1 MEEAGKSKKKV
12 KKKHVQFKVQES
24 EDVDQAMKLFLVFE
38 DGDSGVLSF
47 SEFNEAIKE
56 IGLDPSS
63 EQVKR
68 LFNRVDSDGNGRI
81 DFEEFLKLFK
91 MVSNKEKDK
100 TDDNNETQEDPIVD
114 DDRRQSLQLLK
125 LFDKDGDG
133 SLSVSEW
140 QTVLNRMGMK
150 CNPKEAQALFSN
162 VDSNGDGKI
171 DIDEFMRYLAK

>member
-1 MEEAGKSKKKV
+1 M
-12 KKKHVQFKVQES
+12 
-24 EDVDQAMKLFLVFE
+24 
-38 DGDSGVLSF
+38 LSF

-56 IGLDPSS
+56 MGLDPSS

-91 MVSNKEKDK
+91 LVSNKDTDK
-100 TDDNNETQEDPIVD
+100 TEDTKETPEDPSID
-114 DDRRQSLQLLK
+114 EERRKSLQLLK

-133 SLSVSEW
+133 SLSVAEW

-150 CNPKEAQALFSN
+150 CNPREAQALFSN
-162 VDSNGDGKI
+162 VDSDGDGKI
-171 DIDEFMRYLAK
+171 DIDEFMQYLAK

>member
-1 MEEAGKSKKKV
+1 MAEAGKSKKKV

-24 EDVDQAMKLFLVFE
+24 NDVDQAMKLFLVFE

-56 IGLDPSS
+56 MGMDPSS

-81 DFEEFLKLFK
+81 DFEEFLKLYK
-91 MVSNKEKDK
+91 LVNNKDKDK
-100 TDDNNETQEDPIVD
+100 TEDNKETHEDSSID
-114 DDRRQSLQLLK
+114 EERRKSLQLLK

-133 SLSVSEW
+133 SLSVAEW
-140 QTVLNRMGMK
+140 QTVLDRMGMK
-150 CNPKEAQALFSN
+150 CTPREAQALFSN
-162 VDSNGDGKI
+162 VDSDGDGKI
-171 DIDEFMRYLAK
+171 DIDEFMQYLAK